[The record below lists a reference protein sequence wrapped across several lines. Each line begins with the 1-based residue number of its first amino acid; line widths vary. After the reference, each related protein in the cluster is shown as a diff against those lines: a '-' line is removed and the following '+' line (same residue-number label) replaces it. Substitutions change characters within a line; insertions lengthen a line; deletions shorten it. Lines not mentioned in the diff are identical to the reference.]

1 MKLDLEFYSE
11 QRDETLEL
19 SLEGG
24 FALTGKGFCFQP
36 DEVSMDPV
44 DIKFDDFTVFAT

>member
-11 QRDETLEL
+11 EKDETLEL

-24 FALTGKGFCFQP
+24 FALTGKGFRFQP
-36 DEVSMDPV
+36 DEVSMDPI